1 MNQKKVTGYF
11 QIDKEE
17 FGIAIVEKSFWDKHH
32 MLSDSGLGVL
42 EEKIPEGFYE
52 LSDSFFEYDGDMNE
66 ARAKLKEI
74 GLEEKELFEL

>member
-1 MNQKKVTGYF
+1 MSQKKVTGYF

-17 FGIAIVEKSFWDKHH
+17 FGIAIVEKSFWDEHH

-42 EEKIPEGFYE
+42 EEKIPEGF
-52 LSDSFFEYDGDMNE
+52 SFFEYDGDMSE